1 MLEFKSILV
10 IVVFS
15 IILSSVIAVASFLL
29 SFKQPDKDKISIYEC
44 GFDPLGTP
52 TQPFSVRF
60 FLVGILFLV
69 FDVEVAFIFP

>member
-1 MLEFKSILV
+1 MLEFKSIIV
-10 IVVFS
+10 IVIFS
-15 IILSSVIAVASFLL
+15 LILSSIIVTASFLL
-29 SFKQPDKDKISIYEC
+29 SSKQPDKDKISIYEC
-44 GFDPLGTP
+44 GFDPLGSP